1 MIDYTQG
8 AGVQYHIGVCEEDIG
23 KYVFLTGDPGRVQE
37 VAKYLRNV
45 RFVQR
50 NREFVTYTGFI
61 NETKVSVVSTG
72 IGGPSTA
79 IAVEELVR
87 CKAHTFLR
95 LGTCGGMALDVQG
108 GDLCIANGAIR
119 AEGTS
124 KEYAPIEFPAVPDFS
139 VLQAQVQSAQ
149 KLSLR
154 FHVGVAHCK
163 DSFYGQHE
171 PQKSP
176 VGQRLIENWQA
187 YCDLGTI
194 CSEMESSTLFIVSQ
208 AKHVR
213 SGAMFMAI
221 ANQERAKQGLSNPQD
236 HDLHPMFSCAVET
249 MRTLIAHD
257 KKREV

>member
-37 VAKYLRNV
+37 VAKYLQNA

-61 NETKVSVVSTG
+61 DETKVSVVSTG

-79 IAVEELVR
+79 IAVEDHSLQSAYFFTPGNMWWYGFGCPGWR
-87 CKAHTFLR
+87 SMYCKWF
-95 LGTCGGMALDVQG
+95 M
-108 GDLCIANGAIR
+108 R

-213 SGAMFMAI
+213 AGAMFMAI